1 MYLVSTFMY
10 PFNSSNTT
18 YYFLQTKEFV
28 FTTNLLVSKVRT
40 AVVCNLRFSAL
51 AVFLMVEDIT
61 KGNFEKRT

>member
-1 MYLVSTFMY
+1 MYL
-10 PFNSSNTT
+10 
-18 YYFLQTKEFV
+18 LQTKEFV

-40 AVVCNLRFSAL
+40 AVVCNLRFSAF

>member
-1 MYLVSTFMY
+1 MY
-10 PFNSSNTT
+10 PFNSSNT

-61 KGNFEKRT
+61 IGNFEKRT